1 MARVDL
7 GFFGGLTVAVL
18 GLGKSGLSAARALK
32 AGGAEVWA
40 WDDNDD
46 SRARAAAEGL
56 PIVDLTSCDWTQP
69 VSLILSPGIPHSFP
83 APHPVTEL
91 ARDNNCE
98 IISDIELLARAQR
111 GVRFVGITGTN
122 GKSTTTA
129 LIAHILGQ
137 AGRKVAVG
145 GNLGIPALELEP
157 LTQDGIY
164 VLEMSSYQLE
174 ITRSITFDVAV
185 LLNISPDHLDRHGGF
200 DGYVAAKKL
209 VFHRQSLSCTAV
221 IGIDDATSRGICE
234 ALAAVQEQ
242 RVIPVSGRKTA
253 RGGVYVCDG
262 ALIDDSDGKAQEIL
276 DLRDLPHLPGEH
288 NAQNAAAAYAV
299 ARALGVPGDRIAQGL
314 RSFGGLPHRQEL
326 VDEIEA
332 VRYVNDSKATNAD
345 ATARALACYDTVY
358 WIAGG
363 RAKEGGLEGLEVFY
377 PRIAEVFL
385 IGEAEAA
392 FASVLE
398 GRFPVNRCGTLAKA
412 VSAAAKAASFAR
424 RDHGSNPVV
433 LLSPACASFDQFP
446 DFEARGDAFK
456 AAVAKLRGAPA
467 AANNADSGAGAR
479 SSVGGDAA

>member
-1 MARVDL
+1 MAQIDL

-18 GLGKSGLSAARALK
+18 GLGKSGLSAARALQ

-40 WDDNDD
+40 WDDNED
-46 SRARAAAEGL
+46 SRKRAADEGL
-56 PIVDLTSCDWTQP
+56 PIVDLQSCDWAQP
-69 VSLILSPGIPHSFP
+69 ISLVLSPGIPHSFP
-83 APHPVTEL
+83 APHPVTDL
-91 ARDNNCE
+91 ARHKGCE

-129 LIAHILGQ
+129 LIGHILEQ
-137 AGRKVAVG
+137 AGRRVAVG

-157 LTQDGIY
+157 LSQDGIY

-174 ITRSITFDVAV
+174 ITRSITFDVAL

-209 VFHRQSLSCTAV
+209 VFHRQTKPCTAV
-221 IGIDDATSRGICE
+221 IGTDDDTSRGIFE
-234 ALAAVQEQ
+234 SLTAADEQ
-242 RVIPVSGRKTA
+242 NVVPVSGSTA
-253 RGGVYVCDG
+253 VSHGVYVSG
-262 ALIDDSDGKAQEIL
+262 GILIDDSSGKAETIL
-276 DLRDLPHLPGEH
+276 DLKDLPNLPGDH

-299 ARALGVPGDRIAQGL
+299 ANALGVSRAEIVAGL

-326 VDEIEA
+326 VDEIEG

-345 ATARALACYDTVY
+345 AAARALACYDSIY

-363 RAKEGGLEGLEVFY
+363 RAKEGGLDGLEKFY

-398 GRFPVNRCGTLAKA
+398 GRLHVNRCGTLAKA
-412 VSAAAKAASFAR
+412 VGAAAKAAAAK
-424 RDHGSNPVV
+424 SNAKTSPVV

-446 DFEARGDAFK
+446 NFEARGTAFK
-456 AAVAKLRGAPA
+456 DAVAQLRGSA
-467 AANNADSGAGAR
+467 AANDDTGNHSI
-479 SSVGGDAA
+479 GGDAA